1 MPKIEI
7 GSIFDEPSES
17 EEESGE
23 TDAMDDSEALAEE
36 LLLAVENKDTK
47 ALAGILRSLRMED

>member
-17 EEESGE
+17 TESGE

>member
-1 MPKIEI
+1 MAKIEL

-17 EEESGE
+17 DTESGE
-23 TDAMDDSEALAEE
+23 TDTMDDSEALAEE
-36 LLLAVENKDTK
+36 LLLAVENKDAK